1 MVAIDGDPAS
11 DEVRFRLIMVK
22 HKATF
27 RTTAPV
33 AAFGFG
39 GVSYVEIDG
48 AFGAVFFSHVTS
60 PVKKERRPCQP
71 IYLSCGV
78 YRMSLIFLSKM
89 PTTSR

>member
-11 DEVRFRLIMVK
+11 DEVRFSLIMMK
-22 HKATF
+22 HQATF
-27 RTTAPV
+27 GTTAPV

-60 PVKKERRPCQP
+60 PVMKR
-71 IYLSCGV
+71 S
-78 YRMSLIFLSKM
+78 YRL
-89 PTTSR
+89 P